1 MNCSKVQKIVLDYVY
16 EELPARKVVE
26 FERHVRECPECA
38 RKLEEIQFTRRA
50 FSHIEVKV
58 PSNGTVEKVL
68 SAARETASASG
79 ARGRRVSALRTVEF
93 WRPFLAGAACL
104 LFMMAIV
111 QVVFHPFTR
120 LVPFPVAQPVADDA
134 GQLPVHR
141 AMNPTPN
148 DRSAVD
154 TDFEM
159 ARFLMAKGYRKA
171 PAEMLIRIHNAVP
184 QYEKNYLVSLY
195 IGEIYQDVRMY
206 DKAKEYYTI
215 SIQQK
220 PDNLEAK
227 KRIAEIELLL
237 RVQQET
243 DG

>member
-16 EELPARKVVE
+16 EELPARKVLE
-26 FERHVRECPECA
+26 FERHVRDCPECA

-68 SAARETASASG
+68 SAARESASA
-79 ARGRRVSALRTVEF
+79 RGSRGKRVSALRTVEF

-111 QVVFHPFTR
+111 QMVFHPFTR
-120 LVPFPVAQPVADDA
+120 LVPVPFAQPVADDA
-134 GQLPVHR
+134 GQLPVHM

-154 TDFEM
+154 NYFEM
-159 ARFLMAKGYRKA
+159 AQSLMAKGYRKA
-171 PAEMLIRIHNAVP
+171 PFQMLIQIHNAVP

-206 DKAKEYYTI
+206 DKAQKYYAI

-220 PDNLEAK
+220 PDNPEAK
-227 KRIAEIELLL
+227 KRIAEIEHLL

>member
-16 EELPARKVVE
+16 EELPARKVLE

-50 FSHIEVKV
+50 FSHVEVKV

-68 SAARETASASG
+68 SAARESASA
-79 ARGRRVSALRTVEF
+79 RGSRGKRVSALRTVEF

-111 QVVFHPFTR
+111 QLVFHPFTR
-120 LVPFPVAQPVADDA
+120 LVPVPVGSDEETSRIQALPVADFDP
-134 GQLPVHR
+134 Q
-141 AMNPTPN
+141 
-148 DRSAVD
+148 DQSAVD
-154 TDFEM
+154 KRYNT
-159 ARFLMAKGYRKA
+159 ATLLMLTGYRYEAFRLFKEIYQKA
-171 PAEMLIRIHNAVP
+171 P
-184 QYEKNYLVSLY
+184 QYEKNYLVTRHIGDIYKDAGLY
-195 IGEIYQDVRMY
+195 E
-206 DKAKEYYTI
+206 KALEYYTI

-220 PDNLEAK
+220 PDNPEAR
-227 KRIAEIELLL
+227 KRIAEIEHLL